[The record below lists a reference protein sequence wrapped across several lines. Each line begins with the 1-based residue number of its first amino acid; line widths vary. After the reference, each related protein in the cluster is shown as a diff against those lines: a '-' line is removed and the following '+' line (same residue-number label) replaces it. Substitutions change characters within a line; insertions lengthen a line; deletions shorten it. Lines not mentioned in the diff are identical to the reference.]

1 MITVHSLIL
10 GASHKCISGAV
21 ELTTPLLKLV
31 DIIWLPLS
39 RIYKLGYSYPR
50 RLSRSP
56 TVVGY
61 HGADGQGG
69 WGSGGQWPCG
79 GATATGDGSGKF
91 PLTRAVRGEGEK
103 DY

>member
-10 GASHKCISGAV
+10 GASHKCTSGAL

-31 DIIWLPLS
+31 DILWLPLS

-56 TVVGY
+56 AVVGY
-61 HGADGQGG
+61 QGG
-69 WGSGGQWPCG
+69 PGVREAP
-79 GATATGDGSGKF
+79 GAPGPHMAAPFDYISLSSRN
-91 PLTRAVRGEGEK
+91 PRGHNPFS
-103 DY
+103 